1 MKQTLYLA
9 FALVVLLFSSSAVA
23 QTTIKGH
30 VVDERGK
37 SVEYVSIG
45 FEEDNVGVISDAQGY
60 FEISIPA
67 NRKDSLSFTHV
78 SYLPTKVPYNI
89 YCKKSD
95 LTVTMP
101 NKVVELDEVVVGK
114 KNLPRTL
121 SGKSWVNV
129 GVVAFI
135 GDSNEYSEWGPR

>member
-9 FALVVLLFSSSAVA
+9 FALVVLHFSSSAVA

-45 FEEDNVGVISDAQGY
+45 FEEDSVGVISDAQGY

-67 NRKDSLSFTHV
+67 NRYRASLSMDLKEWEHQLLHTTVLVMNLLQFTATFM
-78 SYLPTKVPYNI
+78 SQI
-89 YCKKSD
+89 S
-95 LTVTMP
+95 
-101 NKVVELDEVVVGK
+101 
-114 KNLPRTL
+114 
-121 SGKSWVNV
+121 
-129 GVVAFI
+129 
-135 GDSNEYSEWGPR
+135 